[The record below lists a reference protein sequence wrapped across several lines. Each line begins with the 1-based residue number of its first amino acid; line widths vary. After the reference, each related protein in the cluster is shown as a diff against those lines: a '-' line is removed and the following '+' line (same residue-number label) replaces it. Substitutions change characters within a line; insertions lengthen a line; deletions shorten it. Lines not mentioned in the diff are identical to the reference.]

1 MQIPSSIAIT
11 GYDRARDAAQPSA
24 TTTRAEAAF
33 GQAMGAVLSG
43 LQANE
48 QAATASMVSGADPHA
63 LVQALADTELAVQTA
78 VSVRDRVVEAYLEI
92 LRMPV

>member
-1 MQIPSSIAIT
+1 MQIPSSLAIN
-11 GYDRARDAAQPSA
+11 GYDRARDAAQPGPTA
-24 TTTRAEAAF
+24 PRAEAAF
-33 GQAMGAVLSG
+33 GQAMGSFLSG

>member
-1 MQIPSSIAIT
+1 MQIPSSLAIN
-11 GYDRARDAAQPSA
+11 GYDRARDAAQPGA
-24 TTTRAEAAF
+24 PQPRAEAAF
-33 GQAMGAVLSG
+33 GQAMGSFVSG
-43 LQANE
+43 LQASE

>member
-1 MQIPSSIAIT
+1 MQIPSSLAIS
-11 GYDRARDAAQPSA
+11 GYDRARDAAAPNA
-24 TTTRAEAAF
+24 NPPRAEATF
-33 GQAMGAVLSG
+33 GQAMGNFVGG
-43 LQANE
+43 LQASE
-48 QAATASMVSGADPHA
+48 ATATASMVSGADPHA

>member
-1 MQIPSSIAIT
+1 MQIPSSLAVN
-11 GYDRARDAAQPSA
+11 GYDRARDAAQPTA
-24 TTTRAEAAF
+24 TAPRAEAAF
-33 GQAMGAVLSG
+33 GQAMGSVLSG

>member
-1 MQIPSSIAIT
+1 MQVPSSLAIN
-11 GYDRARDAAQPSA
+11 GYDRARDAAQPTSSQP
-24 TTTRAEAAF
+24 RAEAAF
-33 GQAMGAVLSG
+33 GQAMGSFVSG

-63 LVQALADTELAVQTA
+63 MVQALADTELAVQTA

>member
-1 MQIPSSIAIT
+1 MQIPSSLAIN
-11 GYDRARDAAQPSA
+11 GYDRARDAAQPGPA
-24 TTTRAEAAF
+24 TPRAEAAF
-33 GQAMGAVLSG
+33 GQAMGSFVSG
-43 LQANE
+43 LQASE